1 MEILLLSFSLAA
13 GILLTFTGLARSIGI
28 PSQVDLL
35 ARQYVRPLS
44 LEQVELAEPFGR
56 RVLRPAL
63 RGLARMVSR
72 ATPQQIMQTIHVKL
86 DLAGNPYDLPALEF
100 LGVCVLFAVLNT
112 LSAGLVSSLLNASFV
127 VIVLVMIAGAAL
139 GLYLPVLWL
148 NMKIRARQEDIT
160 IALPDALDL
169 LTVCVEAGQGFDGA
183 MAQVGDKWDNEL
195 SRAFKRG
202 LAEIR
207 LGKTRQA
214 ALRDM
219 ANRAQVRELTNFVAA
234 LLQAERFGSGIA
246 QVLRVQAEQMRVL
259 RRQRAQTIANQMP
272 IKLVF
277 PLVFCLFP
285 ALFIVLLGPA
295 VLRLLASVIV

>member
-1 MEILLLSFSLAA
+1 MEILLLSFSFAV
-13 GILLTFTGLARSIGI
+13 GILLAFTGFARSLGT
-28 PSQVDLL
+28 PTPVEMLSREY
-35 ARQYVRPLS
+35 RQPLS
-44 LEQVELAEPFGR
+44 LEQVELAEPFAD

-63 RGLARMVSR
+63 RGLARLITR
-72 ATPQQIMQTIHVKL
+72 ATPQQIMQVIHLKL

-100 LGVCVLFAVLNT
+100 LGVCVLFAMLNT
-112 LSAGLVSSLLNASFV
+112 LLAGFAASLLHYSIV
-127 VIVLVMIAGAAL
+127 VIVLVMIVGTAL
-139 GLYLPVLWL
+139 GLYLPIFWL

-169 LTVCVEAGQGFDGA
+169 LTVCVEAGQGFDAA
-183 MAQVGDKWDNEL
+183 MAQVGEKWDNEL
-195 SRAFKRG
+195 SRAMKRG

-219 ANRAQVRELTNFVAA
+219 ATRAQVRDLTNFVAA
-234 LLQAERFGSGIA
+234 ILQAERFGSGIA
-246 QVLRVQAEQMRVL
+246 QVLSLQAEQMRVL
-259 RRQRAQTIANQMP
+259 RRQRAQTHANEMP
-272 IKLVF
+272 VKLVF

-295 VLRLLASVIV
+295 VLRLLGGLL